1 MLLSGDY
8 KNGWE
13 KYELRSKKQN
23 KPATPHALPKCNQWN
38 EEIAPNQANQL
49 LIVTEQ
55 GMGDT
60 LQFMRYVKI
69 MRQQSAKVSF
79 CAEQKL
85 HALIQASGIDPSPLT
100 PQQGNKFTDGQW
112 IPLLSI
118 PKLLKVSPNNPITT
132 EPYIK
137 STDEL
142 NEKWGEI
149 LTERPIPTIGINW
162 RGNRSDASKQSRN
175 ISTRSFRKIVEA
187 YTGNFVCLQRGA
199 IASEIEQITRDSKT
213 APHQLEILR
222 IADSEKPEDLLE
234 YAAIITNCD
243 LVITTGTTV
252 AHMAAAIGIPTWV
265 LLPKVPDWRWGLEGE
280 TTFWYPTMR
289 LFRQKNRGDWN
300 EVIERVA
307 EALQER
313 FRGISTPAKE
323 SAASQPA
330 INPNPNLFVS

>member
-38 EEIAPNQANQL
+38 EEIAPNQVNQL

-55 GMGDT
+55 GIGDT

-85 HALIQASGIDPSPLT
+85 HALIQASGIDPSP
-100 PQQGNKFTDGQW
+100 PHHNKATNSLMGSGYYSFDTKTFKGQ
-112 IPLLSI
+112 PE
-118 PKLLKVSPNNPITT
+118 PNNYRALH
-132 EPYIK
+132 EV
-137 STDEL
+137 TDEL
-142 NEKWGEI
+142 NENGRNPHKA
-149 LTERPIPTIGINW
+149 INTDYW
-162 RGNRSDASKQSRN
+162 HKLARQSIRCHKQSRN

-187 YTGNFVCLQRGA
+187 YTGNFVCLQREA
-199 IASEIEQITRDSKT
+199 KASEIEEITLNPKT
-213 APHQLEILR
+213 TPHQLNILR
-222 IADSEKPEDLLE
+222 IADSEYPEDFLE

>member
-1 MLLSGDY
+1 M
-8 KNGWE
+8 
-13 KYELRSKKQN
+13 
-23 KPATPHALPKCNQWN
+23 
-38 EEIAPNQANQL
+38 
-49 LIVTEQ
+49 
-55 GMGDT
+55 
-60 LQFMRYVKI
+60 
-69 MRQQSAKVSF
+69 
-79 CAEQKL
+79 
-85 HALIQASGIDPSPLT
+85 
-100 PQQGNKFTDGQW
+100 
-112 IPLLSI
+112 
-118 PKLLKVSPNNPITT
+118 
-132 EPYIK
+132 
-137 STDEL
+137 
-142 NEKWGEI
+142 
-149 LTERPIPTIGINW
+149 
-162 RGNRSDASKQSRN
+162 
-175 ISTRSFRKIVEA
+175 
-187 YTGNFVCLQRGA
+187 CLQRGA

-213 APHQLEILR
+213 APHQLDILR
-222 IADSEKPEDLLE
+222 IADSEKPEDFLE

-330 INPNPNLFVS
+330 INPNPNIFDS